1 MTTYRHQSKN
11 NWRYDFW
18 KHGIRH
24 RKSGFATKEA
34 ARMAESEARKKL
46 RKINTGFI
54 KLCEKRLDDL
64 KLKRTSKHFTE
75 NETLLNN
82 LILRWAHKKEI
93 TKSDVQEYLNEVAA
107 KSKANA
113 NKHLRLIRAAFNF
126 GIKMDLIQYNPT
138 VGIERFPHT
147 KKKRY
152 IPIEQDI
159 KKVLTLATPEDRRYL
174 LVIAHTLGR
183 ITSVNQLK
191 WTDINFADGYVS
203 LYTRKAKNSDLKE
216 IRIPMNQVLTQTLER
231 IEKKGEYV
239 FINPQTEKPYLYRSK
254 FLKTLCKKAEVKTF
268 TYHALRHFG
277 ASKMDNMG
285 AALSDIQSILGHE
298 RATTT
303 DEYLQSL
310 RGSTVEAIKKLEGLK

>member
-1 MTTYRHQSKN
+1 MTTYRHQKK
-11 NWRYDFW
+11 WRYDFL

-24 RKSGFATKEA
+24 RQAGFFTKEA

-54 KLCEKRLDDL
+54 KLSEKRLDDL
-64 KLKRTSKHFTE
+64 KLKRTDKHFTE

-82 LILRWAHKKEI
+82 LILRWGHKKEI
-93 TKSDVQEYLNEVAA
+93 TKTDVQEYLNEVAV
-107 KSKANA
+107 KSKPKA
-113 NKHLRLIRAAFNF
+113 NKHLRLIRAVFNF

-138 VGIERFPHT
+138 MGIERFPHS

-152 IPIEQDI
+152 IPLQKDI
-159 KKVLTLATPEDRRYL
+159 KKVLTIATPEDRLYL

-191 WTDINFADGYVS
+191 WTDINFADRYVS

-216 IRIPMNQVLTQTLER
+216 IRVPMNKVLIRTF
-231 IEKKGEYV
+231 KKIKRAGEFV
-239 FINPQTEKPYLYRSK
+239 FINPYTEKPYGYRSK

-277 ASKMDNMG
+277 ASKLDNLG
-285 AALSDIQSILGHE
+285 AALTDIQNILGHE

-310 RGSTVEAIKKLEGLK
+310 RGSTREAVKKLEDLK